1 MRTTSRRQLLLIL
14 CVLSASL
21 LLLGICFRLFL
32 NRSLYREQIDSLENT
47 AEAAGTL
54 VEAYPHFMRNSRD
67 LRMNLA
73 VAAATSGN
81 DILLCDADGV
91 VRLCAGH
98 IQGCKHTNYQLT
110 KSAMAQIYSGE
121 NDVSAAL
128 SYIYEDERMGVARP
142 IYSATG
148 EGDGILLVS
157 KDSSHAMLLSA
168 KALRIFIFTALGV
181 LLITVLTLPFL
192 TRRET
197 MPIQDLATAARR
209 IAHGDL
215 AVRVPTGH
223 TNEEIEELSVAF
235 NNMAISLQN
244 VETVRQEFVANVSH
258 ELKTPMTTIS
268 GYLDGMLDG
277 TIPEEKHAYY
287 MELVSTE
294 VRRLSRLVRNM
305 LDVSRLRDQG
315 IPQEK
320 MTNFDIC
327 ETAGQA
333 LLSFEQR
340 INRKNLNVEVEMPE
354 WGLLV
359 HGANDLI
366 TQVLYNLIDNAV
378 KFVNQAGTLRIRISQ
393 HGNRAIVTVGNTGPG
408 IPGEELP
415 LLFDRFHKTDK
426 SRSTDRDGA
435 GLGLYIVKTIIHAH
449 GEDVYVSSTEGNT
462 EFTFTLHTV

>member
-1 MRTTSRRQLLLIL
+1 MKTSSRRQLILIL

-21 LLLGICFRLFL
+21 VLVGFCFRLFL
-32 NRSLYREQIDSLENT
+32 NKTLYKEQINSLENT
-47 AEAAGTL
+47 AKAAETL
-54 VEAYPHFMRNSRD
+54 VEAYPWFMMNSRD

-73 VAAATSGN
+73 VAVASSGN
-81 DILLCDADGV
+81 DILLCDGEGSV
-91 VRLCAGH
+91 WLCASH
-98 IQGCKHTNYQLT
+98 IQGCDHTNYQLT
-110 KSAMAQIYSGE
+110 RNTVKRILSG
-121 NDVSAAL
+121 NTDVSSAL
-128 SYIYEDERMGVARP
+128 SYIYGSERIAVAQP
-142 IYSATG
+142 VHSSG
-148 EGDGILLVS
+148 GNVSGILLVS
-157 KDSSHAMLLSA
+157 QETSLAMTLSA
-168 KALRIFIFTALGV
+168 KALQIFVATALGV
-181 LLITVLTLPFL
+181 LLFTLMIVPFL

-197 MPIQDLATAARR
+197 MPIRGLAAAARS

-223 TNEEIEELSVAF
+223 KNEEIEELSVAF

-277 TIPEEKHAYY
+277 TISPEEHPYY
-287 MELVSTE
+287 MDLVSTE

-305 LDVSRLRDQG
+305 LDVARLRDQG
-315 IPQEK
+315 IPKEK
-320 MTNFDIC
+320 MADFDIC

-340 INRKNLNVEVEMPE
+340 INRKALNVEVDMPDL
-354 WGLLV
+354 GLTV

-378 KFVNQAGTLRIRISQ
+378 KFVEEEGTLRIRINQ
-393 HGNRAIVTVGNTGPG
+393 HGSKAVVTVGNTGPG
-408 IPGEELP
+408 IPPEELP

-435 GLGLYIVKTIIHAH
+435 GLGLYIVKTIILAH
-449 GEDVYVSSTEGNT
+449 GEDVYVSSAEGNT
-462 EFTFTLHTV
+462 EFTFTLQAV